1 MDYDERI
8 AKVEALVDTTKKD
21 IDRLYDAVERLKQHI
36 DTSLSELRQHTDKG
50 LAELRLHTANGLA
63 ELRASLDA
71 QRKETSANMRWM
83 VGLTL
88 VNTSMI
94 LGLSGRIFG
103 VY

>member
-8 AKVEALVDTTKKD
+8 AKVEALVDTIKKD
-21 IDRLYDAVERLKQHI
+21 IDRLYDAVERL
-36 DTSLSELRQHTDKG
+36 RQHTD
-50 LAELRLHTANGLA
+50 NGLA

-71 QRKETSANMRWM
+71 QRKEASVNMRWM

-103 VY
+103 LY